1 MICYSNKKICI
12 SAESNTEG
20 MEYMERN
27 TNAVISTNKLCKS
40 YMNGEVP
47 QHVIKNMD
55 IQIFYKDF
63 TVFMGP
69 SGSGKSTL
77 LHILSG
83 MDSAS
88 MGEVYFKDTN
98 FSKYSERQLAQ
109 FRKKNCGFVFQQ
121 VCLIGSMSLMD
132 NVLVSGLLANRN
144 KKQVAEKGRE
154 LFAEVGLTEKEWG
167 KYPSQISGGQMGR
180 AGIVRALINNPEVVF
195 ADEPTGAL
203 DSASGKAVL
212 DLLTEFNRKGQTTI
226 MVTHD
231 LKSALRGNR
240 ILYLRDGRI
249 NGECALG
256 AYQGEDEPGVEER
269 KEKLFHFLEEM
280 GW

>member
-1 MICYSNKKICI
+1 MEKCSDIVI
-12 SAESNTEG
+12 NTK
-20 MEYMERN
+20 
-27 TNAVISTNKLCKS
+27 KLCKN
-40 YMNGEVP
+40 YINGEVP
-47 QHVIKNMD
+47 QSVIKNMD
-55 IQIFYKDF
+55 IQIFNMDF

-83 MDSAS
+83 MDRAS
-88 MGEVYFKDTN
+88 MGEIYFKGTN
-98 FSKYSERQLAQ
+98 FTKYSEKQLAQ
-109 FRKKNCGFVFQQ
+109 FRKVNCGYVFQQ
-121 VCLIGSMSLMD
+121 IHLINSMNLMD
-132 NVLVSGLLANRN
+132 NVLISGLLAEKN
-144 KKQVAEKGRE
+144 KKKILNRGRE
-154 LFAEVGLTEKEWG
+154 LFLEVGLTEKEWK

-203 DSASGKAVL
+203 DSTSGKAVL
-212 DLLTEFNRKGQTTI
+212 DLLTKFNHEGQTII

-240 ILYLRDGRI
+240 ILYLKDGRI
-249 NGECALG
+249 SGECILG
-256 AYQGEDEPGVEER
+256 TYKGESEER
-269 KEKLFHFLEEM
+269 KDRLIHFLEDM

>member
-1 MICYSNKKICI
+1 MEKCSDIVI
-12 SAESNTEG
+12 NTK
-20 MEYMERN
+20 
-27 TNAVISTNKLCKS
+27 KLCKS
-40 YMNGEVP
+40 YINGEV
-47 QHVIKNMD
+47 QQYVIKNMD
-55 IQIFYKDF
+55 IQIFNMDF

-83 MDSAS
+83 MDRAS
-88 MGEVYFKDTN
+88 MGEIYFKGTN
-98 FSKYSERQLAQ
+98 FTKYSEKQLAQ
-109 FRKKNCGFVFQQ
+109 FRKVNCGYVFQQ
-121 VCLIGSMSLMD
+121 IHLINSMNLMD
-132 NVLVSGLLANRN
+132 NVLISGLLAEKN
-144 KKQVAEKGRE
+144 KKKILNRGRE
-154 LFAEVGLTEKEWG
+154 LFLEVGLTEKEWK

-203 DSASGKAVL
+203 DSTSGKAVL
-212 DLLTEFNRKGQTTI
+212 DLLTKFNHEGQTII

-240 ILYLRDGRI
+240 ILYLKDGRI
-249 NGECALG
+249 SGECILG
-256 AYQGEDEPGVEER
+256 TYKGESKER
-269 KEKLFHFLEEM
+269 KDRLIHFLEDM

>member
-1 MICYSNKKICI
+1 MQSNQ
-12 SAESNTEG
+12 T
-20 MEYMERN
+20 
-27 TNAVISTNKLCKS
+27 AVISTNKLCKT
-40 YMNGEVP
+40 YTNGEVS

-55 IQIFYKDF
+55 IQIFPNDF

-83 MDSAS
+83 MDRAS
-88 MGEVYFKDTN
+88 MGEVYFKGTN
-98 FSKYSERQLAQ
+98 FTKYSERKLAQ
-109 FRKKNCGFVFQQ
+109 FRKRNCGFVFQQ
-121 VCLIGSMSLMD
+121 ICLIGSMSLMD
-132 NVLVSGLLANRN
+132 NVLVSGLLVDHN
-144 KKQVAEKGRE
+144 KKRVVERGRK
-154 LFAEVGLTEKEWG
+154 LFEEVGLTKTEWE

-180 AGIVRALINNPEVVF
+180 AGLVRALINDPEVIF

-203 DSASGKAVL
+203 DSTSGRAVL
-212 DLLTEFNRKGQTTI
+212 DLLTAFNQRGQTTI

-240 ILYLRDGRI
+240 VLYLKDGRI
-249 NGECALG
+249 HGEFQLG
-256 AYQGEDEPGVEER
+256 VYQGESEER
-269 KEKLFHFLEEM
+269 KERLICFLEEM

>member
-1 MICYSNKKICI
+1 
-12 SAESNTEG
+12 

-98 FSKYSERQLAQ
+98 FTKYSERQLAQ

-121 VCLIGSMSLMD
+121 VCLIGSMNLMD

-144 KKQVAEKGRE
+144 KKQVAEKGRK

-180 AGIVRALINNPEVVF
+180 AGIVRALINNPEVIF

-256 AYQGEDEPGVEER
+256 AYRGEDEPVSEER

>member
-1 MICYSNKKICI
+1 
-12 SAESNTEG
+12 

-98 FSKYSERQLAQ
+98 FTKYSERQLAQ

-144 KKQVAEKGRE
+144 KKQVAEKGRK

-195 ADEPTGAL
+195 ADEPTGNL
-203 DSASGKAVL
+203 DSKTGSRVFGLLL
-212 DLLTEFNRKGQTTI
+212 DVCKRFDQTLLI
-226 MVTHD
+226 VTHNEMLTKEAD
-231 LKSALRGNR
+231 TIIR
-240 ILYLRDGRI
+240 IVDGAAVI
-249 NGECALG
+249 
-256 AYQGEDEPGVEER
+256 
-269 KEKLFHFLEEM
+269 EK
-280 GW
+280 

>member
-1 MICYSNKKICI
+1 
-12 SAESNTEG
+12 
-20 MEYMERN
+20 MERN
-27 TNAVISTNKLCKS
+27 TNAVIRTNKLCKS

-98 FSKYSERQLAQ
+98 FSKYSERQLAK

-195 ADEPTGAL
+195 ADEPTGNL
-203 DSASGKAVL
+203 DEDTAAEITSVLKNSAHQVGKCVVVVTHSNELAKEADVVFQL
-212 DLLTEFNRKGQTTI
+212 RKGQLQIFIPDADYNT
-226 MVTHD
+226 
-231 LKSALRGNR
+231 KN
-240 ILYLRDGRI
+240 
-249 NGECALG
+249 
-256 AYQGEDEPGVEER
+256 QGQSM
-269 KEKLFHFLEEM
+269 K
-280 GW
+280 

>member
-1 MICYSNKKICI
+1 MEKCSDIVI
-12 SAESNTEG
+12 NTK
-20 MEYMERN
+20 
-27 TNAVISTNKLCKS
+27 KLCKN
-40 YMNGEVP
+40 YINGEV
-47 QHVIKNMD
+47 QQYVIKNMD
-55 IQIFYKDF
+55 IQIINMDF

-83 MDSAS
+83 MDRAS
-88 MGEVYFKDTN
+88 MGEIYFKGTN
-98 FSKYSERQLAQ
+98 FTKYSEKQLAQ
-109 FRKKNCGFVFQQ
+109 FRKVNCGYVFQQ
-121 VCLIGSMSLMD
+121 IHLINSMNLMD
-132 NVLVSGLLANRN
+132 NVLISGLLAEKN
-144 KKQVAEKGRE
+144 KKKILNRGRE
-154 LFAEVGLTEKEWG
+154 LFLEVGLTEKEWK

-203 DSASGKAVL
+203 DSTSGKAVL
-212 DLLTEFNRKGQTTI
+212 DLLTKFNHEGQTII

-240 ILYLRDGRI
+240 ILYLKDGRI
-249 NGECALG
+249 SGECILG
-256 AYQGEDEPGVEER
+256 TYKGESEER
-269 KEKLFHFLEEM
+269 KDRLIHFLEDM

>member
-1 MICYSNKKICI
+1 MQD
-12 SAESNTEG
+12 NT
-20 MEYMERN
+20 
-27 TNAVISTNKLCKS
+27 TAVISTNKLCKT

-55 IQIFYKDF
+55 VQIFSGDF

-83 MDSAS
+83 MDNAS
-88 MGEVYFKDTN
+88 MGEVYFKGTN
-98 FSKYSERQLAQ
+98 FTKYSERKLAQ

-121 VCLIGSMSLMD
+121 ICLIGSMSLMD
-132 NVLVSGLLANRN
+132 NVLVSGLLADRNR
-144 KKQVAEKGRE
+144 KRVVEWGRK
-154 LFAEVGLTEKEWG
+154 LFAEVGMTEREWE

-203 DSASGKAVL
+203 DSTSGKAVL
-212 DLLTEFNRKGQTTI
+212 DLLTAFNRGGQTTI

-249 NGECALG
+249 NGEFVLG
-256 AYQGEDEPGVEER
+256 TYQGESEER
-269 KEKLFHFLEEM
+269 KERLICFLEEM